1 MSDELEV
8 LKIVAER
15 LNQIGIPYMITGSIP
30 VSYYAIPRMTRDI
43 DMVIEL
49 EEKDV
54 EKITSLFS
62 GDFYIDKESV
72 QKAVREKGIFNII
85 HNTLIVKIDFIIR
98 KENTYRKEEFRRRRK
113 IRIEE
118 TEAFLTTPEDLI
130 LSKLYWSKD
139 SRSEMQILDVKNL
152 LQSVRDLDKEYIKR
166 WADYLGISEFYL
178 EVSSDQ

>member
-8 LKIVAER
+8 LKMVTEK
-15 LNQIGIPYMITGSIP
+15 LNQAGIPYMITGSIP
-30 VSYYAIPRMTRDI
+30 VSYYAVPRMTRDI
-43 DMVIEL
+43 DIVIEL

-98 KENTYRKEEFRRRRK
+98 KEDVYRKEEFRRRLK
-113 IRIEE
+113 TRIEE
-118 TEAFLTTPEDLI
+118 TEVFLTTPEDLI

-139 SRSEMQILDVKNL
+139 SRSEMQISDVKNL
-152 LQSVRDLDKEYIKR
+152 LQSVKDLDKEYIKR

-178 EVSSDQ
+178 EVSSD

>member
-8 LKIVAER
+8 LKMVAER
-15 LNQIGIPYMITGSIP
+15 LNQAKVPYMITGSIP
-30 VSYYAIPRMTRDI
+30 VSYYAVPRMTRDI
-43 DMVIEL
+43 DIVIEL

-98 KENTYRKEEFRRRRK
+98 KEDAYRKEEFRRRLK
-113 IRIEE
+113 TRIEG
-118 TEAFLTTPEDLI
+118 TEIFLTTPEDLI

-139 SRSEMQILDVKNL
+139 SRSEMQISDVKNL

-178 EVSSDQ
+178 EVSSD

>member
-8 LKIVAER
+8 LKMVAER
-15 LNQIGIPYMITGSIP
+15 LNGAGIPYMITGSIP

-43 DMVIEL
+43 DIVIEL

-54 EKITSLFS
+54 EKIYSLFS
-62 GDFYIDKESV
+62 GDFYVDKESI

-85 HNTLIVKIDFIIR
+85 HGTLIVKIDFIIR
-98 KENTYRKEEFRRRRK
+98 KEDAYRKEEFRRRLK
-113 IRIEE
+113 TRIEE
-118 TEAFLTTPEDLI
+118 AEVFLTTPEDLI

-139 SRSEMQILDVKNL
+139 SRSEMQISDVKNL
-152 LQSVRDLDKEYIKR
+152 LQSVKDLDKEYMKR

-178 EVSSDQ
+178 EVSSD